1 MNDQA
6 NKLRLLTKNTYQY
19 EDKPKIVSNFPV
31 ARVVSITS
39 GKGGVGKT
47 NLTVNLALA
56 LANFGQKVLIIDADL
71 GMANVDVILGCTT
84 KYNIMHLLDGE
95 HELSDIVVTGP
106 RNIILMP
113 GGSGI
118 AQLANLT
125 ELQLQKII
133 NEITR
138 FDQLVDFILIDT
150 GAGLSRNVLNFML
163 ASDEIIIVTT
173 PEPTAI
179 TDAYAIMK
187 AYATSNG
194 AGILKLVVNRV
205 VNREE
210 ADNVVEKLT
219 KVVSKFLKL
228 NISNLGYIPEDINLI
243 KSVKNQQA
251 VMLSYPDTG
260 CARSIEE
267 IAYKLIYGE
276 DRININNQTGLK
288 GFFNKFL
295 NILS

>member
-6 NKLRLLTKNTYQY
+6 NKLRLLSKNAYQY
-19 EDKPKIVSNFPV
+19 EDKPKIVTNSPI
-31 ARVVSITS
+31 ARVISITS

-84 KYNIMHLLDGE
+84 KFNIMHLLDGE
-95 HELSDIVVTGP
+95 HELADVVVTGP
-106 RNIILMP
+106 RNIIIMP

-118 AQLANLT
+118 TQLANLT

-163 ASDEIIIVTT
+163 ASDEVIIVTT

-194 AGILKLVVNRV
+194 SGILKLVVNRV
-205 VNREE
+205 VNQEE
-210 ADNVVEKLT
+210 ADSVIDKLK

-228 NISNLGYIPEDINLI
+228 NIANLGYIPEDLNLI
-243 KSVKNQQA
+243 KAVKIQQP

-260 CARSIEE
+260 CSRSIEE

-276 DRININNQTGLK
+276 GRNNTGNQTGLK
-288 GFFNKFL
+288 GFFNKFF